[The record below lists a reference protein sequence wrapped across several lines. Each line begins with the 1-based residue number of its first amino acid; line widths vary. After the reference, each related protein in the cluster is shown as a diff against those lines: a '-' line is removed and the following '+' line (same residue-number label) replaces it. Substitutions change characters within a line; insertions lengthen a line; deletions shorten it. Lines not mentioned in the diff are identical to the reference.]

1 MQTNSAALALGS
13 PPRPGKHGGVTISKP
28 DEDHIMRQFPAS
40 PITALIDE
48 KPRYNLGESVA
59 PDLTVADLVGPA
71 GLADL
76 AGVSLGYGT
85 SAGSPE
91 LRALVAGRHGVTDSQ
106 VLITTGAA
114 AALFLVALMAGDGE
128 IVIGQPCY
136 PPMLDATAGIGAT
149 VVTTA
154 SRFEDG
160 YRIDLDAFAASL
172 SSRTRLVMVASP
184 QNPSGVAFRQDEI
197 EWMLAAMS
205 RSCPE
210 ALLLIDE
217 TYREAS
223 YGSAPP
229 AASFAG
235 TSPRVLTCASLSKAY
250 GAPGLRIGW
259 LTTSDP
265 ALAEQLRLA
274 KFNSSLSCGTVDE
287 FLAARLLSRADQV
300 LASRGAFLAERRDIV
315 ERWIKGHTGRL
326 HWLPPEAGAFCCMQL
341 DPDTFG
347 PHDIDRFHARLAQER
362 TIVARG
368 PWFGDTAHV
377 FRLGL
382 AYEPADR
389 LEEGLDVISAA
400 LDGAL
405 N

>member
-1 MQTNSAALALGS
+1 
-13 PPRPGKHGGVTISKP
+13 
-28 DEDHIMRQFPAS
+28 MRQFPAS

-59 PDLTVADLVGPA
+59 PDLTVADLLAPA

-114 AALFLVALMAGDGE
+114 AALFLVALLVGDGE
-128 IVIGQPCY
+128 IVIGRPCY
-136 PPMLDATAGIGAT
+136 PPAFDATVGIGAR
-149 VVTTA
+149 VVTVA

-160 YRIDLDAFAASL
+160 YRIDLDAFAAKL
-172 SSRTRLVMVASP
+172 SSRTRLVSVASP
-184 QNPSGVAFRQDEI
+184 QNPSGVSFRQDEI

-217 TYREAS
+217 TYREAT
-223 YGSAPP
+223 YGGAPP

-235 TSPRVLTCASLSKAY
+235 MSPRVLTCGSLSKAH

-259 LTTSDP
+259 LTAGDP
-265 ALAEQLRLA
+265 VLAEQLRLA
-274 KFNSSLSCGTVDE
+274 KFNSALACGTLDE
-287 FLAARLLSRADQV
+287 FLAARLLRGADQI
-300 LASRGAFLAERRDIV
+300 LASRGAFLAQAREIV
-315 ERWIKGHTGRL
+315 ERWIKGHAGRL
-326 HWLPPEAGAFCCMQL
+326 HWLPPEAGAMCCMQL
-341 DPDTFG
+341 DAAAFG
-347 PHDIDRFHARLAQER
+347 RQNIDRFHAYLGRER
-362 TIVARG
+362 TLVARG
-368 PWFGDTAHV
+368 AWFGDTDHV

-382 AYEPADR
+382 GYEPLDR
-389 LEEGLDVISAA
+389 LEQGLDIISAA

>member
-1 MQTNSAALALGS
+1 
-13 PPRPGKHGGVTISKP
+13 
-28 DEDHIMRQFPAS
+28 MRQFPAS

-48 KPRYNLGESVA
+48 KPRYNLGESVG
-59 PDLTVADLVGPA
+59 PDLTVADLLSPA
-71 GLADL
+71 GPCPSTLPSLADL
-76 AGVSLGYGT
+76 ASMKLGYGT

-91 LRALVAGRHGVTDSQ
+91 LRALVAGRHGISDSQ

-114 AALFLVALMAGDGE
+114 AALFLIALLAGDGE
-128 IVIGQPCY
+128 ILVGRPCY
-136 PPMLDATAGIGAT
+136 PPTLDAVKGLGAK
-149 VVTTA
+149 VVTVR

-160 YRIDLDAFAASL
+160 YRLDLGAFAARL

-184 QNPSGVAFRQDEI
+184 QNPSGVAYREDEI
-197 EWMLAAMS
+197 EQMLAAMS

-210 ALLLIDE
+210 ALLLVDE
-217 TYREAS
+217 TFREAT

-235 TSPRVLTCASLSKAY
+235 TSSRVLTCASLSKAY

-259 LTTSDP
+259 LIVPDP
-265 ALAEQLRLA
+265 GLFEQLRLA
-274 KFNSSLSCGTVDE
+274 KFNSSLSCGILDE

-300 LASRGAFLAERRDIV
+300 LASRGAWLAEARGLV
-315 ERWIKGHTGRL
+315 ERWIKAHAGRL
-326 HWLPPEAGAFCCMQL
+326 RWLRPEAGAFCCMQL
-341 DPDTFG
+341 DPRTFG
-347 PHDIDRFHARLAQER
+347 PKAVDRFHACLARQR
-362 TIVARG
+362 TLIAQG
-368 PWFGDTAHV
+368 PWFGDEAHV

-389 LEEGLDVISAA
+389 LEQGLDVIGAA
-400 LDGAL
+400 LDGDP